1 MIIKNITLLFV
12 LFFFVTQGVYAQD
25 EQPTLTKEEMKLWK
39 KKKKDMPLEEFKSV
53 MEDYDAVKT
62 QTSTLKRQLNQLRND
77 NLAKQE
83 KLDNLKKQ
91 LAESTQTAEKNNSGS
106 TTSGGGS
113 NLSSDDYTKGKVFR
127 VQVGVF
133 KNQNLAKF
141 VNHPRFHAETDEDGA
156 KKYSIASFRDY
167 CEAECFKKAVRIVG
181 VKDAWIVAY
190 EDNKRVDIASTGS
203 ESGGGGGSK
212 KEQKTKKEEKKSEGS
227 STGSGSTD
235 W

>member
-1 MIIKNITLLFV
+1 MIIRTLGIILALSALSF
-12 LFFFVTQGVYAQD
+12 GVRAQD
-25 EQPTLTKEEMKLWK
+25 APALTKEETKEWK
-39 KKKKDMPLEEFKSV
+39 KKKKEMPVEEFKSV
-53 MEDYDAVKT
+53 MEEYDAVKT
-62 QTSTLKRQLNQLRND
+62 QTGTLKRQLNQLRND

-83 KLDNLKKQ
+83 KLDNLKKELSQ
-91 LAESTQTAEKNNSGS
+91 STGGS
-106 TTSGGGS
+106 DSGGGS
-113 NLSSDDYTKGKVFR
+113 TAGGSTGGNASALSGEDYTKGKVFR

-190 EDNKRVDIASTGS
+190 EDNKRVDIATTGEGGGKKEGEKKEGKTKS
-203 ESGGGGGSK
+203 DGGNSGGTSG
-212 KEQKTKKEEKKSEGS
+212 
-227 STGSGSTD
+227 GSTD